1 MIAVITAAARR
12 GIFKHSRNARRNARR
27 DGVLLIITG
36 PWPSGGFFAAA
47 AADVPKETPPPLFL
61 PPLEGFVFSGML

>member
-1 MIAVITAAARR
+1 MIAVITAAARH
-12 GIFKHSRNARRNARR
+12 GIFKHSRIARH

-36 PWPSGGFFAAA
+36 PWPSGGFFVAA
-47 AADVPKETPPPLFL
+47 AADAPEETPPPLFL